1 MLRLARAAGLGKLG
15 LVTVDGTKRRANT
28 SRSKT
33 MSHGRMRAEEARLER
48 EIAELLLA

>member
-1 MLRLARAAGLGKLG
+1 
-15 LVTVDGTKRRANT
+15 VDGTKRRANT